1 MKKNQ
6 PTPPHL
12 CSSRIINTVILI
24 TGAIILFGI
33 GTFPEQG
40 LQVLAKLSSGIL
52 KEEPKNSEEDL
63 GHNEEGLEYRAIIN
77 PSEPSYLFLMDKLKS
92 AGLAPNLAEF
102 SVHRFS
108 DSAFN
113 YRWNQAGKVRKWEV
127 YKDHT
132 GNWLINMT
140 P

>member
-6 PTPPHL
+6 PTL
-12 CSSRIINTVILI
+12 SNRRSSKIKSTAILI
-24 TGAIILFGI
+24 TGAIMLFGI

-40 LQVLAKLSSGIL
+40 LQMLATLSSRFF
-52 KEEPKNSEEDL
+52 KEEPKNNKEAL
-63 GHNEEGLEYRAIIN
+63 GYNDEALEYGAVKD
-77 PSEPSYLFLMDKLKS
+77 PSEPSYLFLIDKFKS
-92 AGLAPNLAEF
+92 AGLTPNPAEI

-108 DSAFN
+108 DSVFN

-127 YKDHT
+127 YKDHA
-132 GNWLINMT
+132 GNWISNEI